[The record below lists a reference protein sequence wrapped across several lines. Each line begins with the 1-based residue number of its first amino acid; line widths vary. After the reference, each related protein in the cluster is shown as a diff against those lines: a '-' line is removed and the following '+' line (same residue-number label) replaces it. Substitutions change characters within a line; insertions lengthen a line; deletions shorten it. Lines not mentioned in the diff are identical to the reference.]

1 MVLFPLQA
9 YERNPVGLLPLKAS
23 VAVEGGMVGQVVATA
38 TGFLPEV
45 DLFSDLAGAMRTLS
59 LVGLIDD
66 STSGHGYGAG
76 QGYLGVPIA
85 FNVTSETGVPVGPA
99 THLAS
104 GKCTLWTDSGLYVT
118 DTFDPAVGFL
128 AAVTP
133 GTALCAGTGATAG
146 LLTTGGGDILGA
158 FVRRFVGGMAVD
170 ARDSWFVPRVQP
182 LPAGREFMVLKFK

>member
-9 YERNPVGLLPLKAS
+9 YERNPVGLLPLKAN
-23 VAVEGGMVGQVVATA
+23 VAVEGGMVGQVVAT
-38 TGFLPEV
+38 GLLPEV
-45 DLFSDLAGAMRTLS
+45 DLFSDSGAGTALLP
-59 LVGLIDD
+59 LVGLVDD
-66 STSGHGYGAG
+66 STSGAGYGAG

-104 GKCTLWTDSGLYVT
+104 GKCTMWTDSGLYVT
-118 DTFDPAVGFL
+118 DTFDPAINL
-128 AAVTP
+128 AALVP
-133 GTALCAGTGATAG
+133 GVALYAGTGATAG
-146 LLTTGGGDILGA
+146 LLARTGTDVLGA
-158 FVRRFVGGMAVD
+158 FVRRFVGGMTVD

>member
-9 YERNPVGLLPLKAS
+9 YERNPVGLLPLKDK
-23 VAVEGGMVGQVVATA
+23 VAVEGGMVGKVAA
-38 TGFLPEV
+38 AGLLPEV
-45 DLFSDLAGAMRTLS
+45 DLFSNSSGAACLS

-118 DTFDPAVGFL
+118 DTFDPAINL
-128 AAVTP
+128 AALAP
-133 GTALCAGTGATAG
+133 GTALSAGTGATLG
-146 LLTTGGGDILGA
+146 LLAVTGVDALGA